1 MTTFEVTVTGLAV
14 EPIVTVIG
22 EIDLT
27 ATQALT
33 DAAHQAARD
42 GRVLLDVS
50 AMTFIDSTGLRVL
63 VGLAREGT
71 TPVLR
76 GASDHLRQL
85 LATTSL
91 DQLVVLDDPT
101 GTAEPS

>member
-1 MTTFEVTVTGLAV
+1 MTAFEVTVTGLAADPV
-14 EPIVTVIG
+14 VTVVG

-33 DAAHQAARD
+33 DAAHQAARE

-76 GASDHLRQL
+76 GANEHLRQL
-85 LATTSL
+85 LRTTSL
-91 DQLVVLDDPT
+91 DQLVVLADPDSPT
-101 GTAEPS
+101 P

>member
-1 MTTFEVTVTGLAV
+1 MTAFEVTVTGLTTK
-14 EPIVTVIG
+14 PIVTVVG

-42 GRVLLDVS
+42 GQVILDVS

-63 VGLAREGT
+63 VALAREGT

-76 GASDHLRQL
+76 GANNHLREL
-85 LATTSL
+85 LKTTSL
-91 DQLVVLDDPT
+91 DQLVVLADDEPT
-101 GTAEPS
+101 GDA